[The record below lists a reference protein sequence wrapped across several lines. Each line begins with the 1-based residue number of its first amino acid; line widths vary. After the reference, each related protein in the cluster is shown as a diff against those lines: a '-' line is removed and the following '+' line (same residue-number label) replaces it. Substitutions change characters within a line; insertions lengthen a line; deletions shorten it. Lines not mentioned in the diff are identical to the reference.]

1 MYLVFVLFVTTMQ
14 MWDKES
20 TQYRR
25 FKSKNVIKKI
35 YTYIFD
41 IWEPVS
47 KLFLKYNITKYL

>member
-1 MYLVFVLFVTTMQ
+1 MYLAFVLFVTPMQ

-25 FKSKNVIKKI
+25 FKSKNVIKK

-47 KLFLKYNITKYL
+47 KLFSKYNITKYL